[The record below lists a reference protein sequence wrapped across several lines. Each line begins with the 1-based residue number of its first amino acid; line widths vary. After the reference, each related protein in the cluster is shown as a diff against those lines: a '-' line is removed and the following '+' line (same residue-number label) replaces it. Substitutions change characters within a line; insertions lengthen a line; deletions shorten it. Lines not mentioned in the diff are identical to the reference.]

1 MTDTDKDFV
10 PALGKGGSL
19 ERYDAAIA
27 LMTREKRWR
36 GELLRFASPLPG
48 ERIVDIGCGTGTL
61 AIALKQL
68 SPETEIFAVDPD
80 PKVLAIARAKAETA
94 GASIRW
100 FEAMGDALD
109 EIEPLQACDKIVS
122 SLVLHQCPMDAKKA
136 IAKQMLRILRPG
148 GDLILADYGEQRTSL
163 MRMLFR
169 QIQWLDG
176 FEFTEPNA
184 RGCIPPLLKAA
195 GFAQVKEA
203 GVVNTP
209 TGSISIYRARR
220 PLTLAV

>member
-1 MTDTDKDFV
+1 MTDTDRDFV

-36 GELLRFASPLPG
+36 GELLRLAAPAAG

-68 SPETEIFAVDPD
+68 SPATEILGVDPD
-80 PKVLAIARAKAETA
+80 PAVLAIAREKAEAA
-94 GASIRW
+94 GVSIRW

-109 EIEPLQACDKIVS
+109 DIEPLQSCDKIVS
-122 SLVLHQCPMDAKKA
+122 SLVFHQCPMEVKEA
-136 IAKQMLRILRPG
+136 IASQMVRLLRPG
-148 GDLILADYGEQRTSL
+148 GELILADYGEQRSAL

-176 FEFTEPNA
+176 FEYTEPNA
-184 RGCIPPLLKAA
+184 RGCIPPLLDAA
-195 GFAQVKEA
+195 GFADVEEARVVK
-203 GVVNTP
+203 TP

-220 PLTLAV
+220 PLA